1 MRFHSNEPST
11 LRTMNTLSVLCPL
24 DFSEPSRTALS
35 YAGQLPT
42 ISGTADRPRRGRS
55 VPIQRSHRR
64 RTDTTAGGA
73 NENRDSARC
82 RAVFGDGI
90 GPMDIEFGVRTG
102 KPAVEILQQARQGK
116 NDLIVMSS
124 RGHSGVRKM
133 FFGSTTERVLRETP
147 VPVLVT
153 PAERP
158 PGRTLEEIVR
168 HVGHVLAPVDL
179 SPASPHQVSIA
190 AGIAEALSI
199 SLLVAHVLEPIA
211 IPSRV
216 RLKLPGSD
224 TSRRSGAERS
234 AERNAPF
241 GDRAGKD

>member
-1 MRFHSNEPST
+1 
-11 LRTMNTLSVLCPL
+11 
-24 DFSEPSRTALS
+24 
-35 YAGQLPT
+35 
-42 ISGTADRPRRGRS
+42 
-55 VPIQRSHRR
+55 
-64 RTDTTAGGA
+64 
-73 NENRDSARC
+73 
-82 RAVFGDGI
+82 
-90 GPMDIEFGVRTG
+90 MDIEFGVRTG

-168 HVGHVLAPVDL
+168 HVVHVLAPVDL

-224 TSRRSGAERS
+224 TSRRPGAERS